1 MSSFIYSELPF
12 DIKGIILSFIG
23 NYVFRKGRINEIFI
37 RRIPIEKKEE
47 MREIITKIPR
57 IYSWNMITNDN
68 EKIWRVYIEFSSKD
82 RDYIWKI
89 IRQNYEYKEEDV
101 RKKTSRIICYYEKY
115 YSSMH
120 IYQTPIK

>member
-12 DIKGIILSFIG
+12 EIKGIILSFIG
-23 NYVFRKGRINEIFI
+23 NYVFRKGRMNEIFI

-57 IYSWNMITNDN
+57 INSWNMITDDN

-82 RDYIWKI
+82 RNYIWKMFEKKHLESFVIMKNI
-89 IRQNYEYKEEDV
+89 IHLC
-101 RKKTSRIICYYEKY
+101 IF
-115 YSSMH
+115 
-120 IYQTPIK
+120 IKHL